1 MKIKD
6 WNAQKRQHDKL
17 LHWKKKH
24 LDVRIHQA
32 KQDTYEKYQK
42 QMKLMQQRQ
51 RYQESKKSP
60 NNIAKS

>member
-1 MKIKD
+1 LKIKD
-6 WNAQKRQHDKL
+6 WKAQKRQYDKL
-17 LHWKKKH
+17 LHWKKNY